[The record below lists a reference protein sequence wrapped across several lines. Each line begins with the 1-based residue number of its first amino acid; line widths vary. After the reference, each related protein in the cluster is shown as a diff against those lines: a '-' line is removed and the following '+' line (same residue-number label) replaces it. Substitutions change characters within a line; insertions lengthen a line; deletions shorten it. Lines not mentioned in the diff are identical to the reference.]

1 MIIREIYAES
11 EEEESKEE
19 IKVSKEQKSSF
30 ATRGFK

>member
-1 MIIREIYAES
+1 MIAREIYAES
-11 EEEESKEE
+11 EEESKEE